1 MMLEIKKSL
10 NDIKKVIY
18 FAIGIFVLVY
28 VYLERLFGEIIG
40 KRMTI

>member
-1 MMLEIKKSL
+1 MLETKKSL

-28 VYLERLFGEIIG
+28 VYLIWKGFLGRLLASE
-40 KRMTI
+40 